1 MAVRKPLVHLD
12 DNTVGELP
20 AGDTLPGTFPRME
33 YIADVATDD
42 PAALRTALNSLL
54 AEARSSGR
62 MSPPPMGL
70 SGTYPNA
77 LVGQG
82 YNHAL
87 TLTGSYVAP
96 VTFAVINGAEPAGPG
111 WGFNTGTSALTN
123 ADPQTVESATFSVQ
137 ATDSSV
143 PPQVVE
149 AGPFT
154 VNVSGGVETGQLG
167 DTGSGG
173 AGNWPTSAN
182 RGLLRK
188 ITVPFAITLKQF
200 NMRIRGASTGVG
212 DRFKGL
218 VYAADGAGG
227 EPGTLLA
234 VSAPTATTSGGAQLL
249 TATVADVVIPAGEV
263 WIGYVCDGGSGSGSE
278 TDSGGTAT
286 NATIMLNGGETNY
299 ATPTNPCGDWPGS
312 PGPYSN
318 IPALWFD
325 YEYIPGG

>member
-1 MAVRKPLVHLD
+1 M
-12 DNTVGELP
+12 
-20 AGDTLPGTFPRME
+20 PGTFAPMD
-33 YIADVATDD
+33 YIADVSSDD
-42 PAALRTALNSLL
+42 PAVLRAALNALL
-54 AEARSSGR
+54 AEVRTTGR
-62 MSPPPMGL
+62 MAPPPMGL

-77 LVGQG
+77 VVGQG
-82 YNHAL
+82 YDHGL

-96 VTFAVINGAEPAGPG
+96 VTFAVIDGAIPAGAG
-111 WGFNTGTSALTN
+111 WAFDPATSDVTN

-137 ATDSSV
+137 VTDSSV
-143 PPQVVE
+143 PPQIAQ

-154 VNVSGGVETGQLG
+154 INVSAGVETGQLG

-182 RGLLRK
+182 RALMRK

-234 VSAPTATTSGGAQLL
+234 VSAPTAATAGGAQLL
-249 TATVADVVIPAGEV
+249 TAAVADVAIPAGEV

-278 TDSGGTAT
+278 TDSSGTAT

-299 ATPTNPCGDWPGS
+299 AAPSNPCGDWPGS

-318 IPALWFD
+318 LPALWFD